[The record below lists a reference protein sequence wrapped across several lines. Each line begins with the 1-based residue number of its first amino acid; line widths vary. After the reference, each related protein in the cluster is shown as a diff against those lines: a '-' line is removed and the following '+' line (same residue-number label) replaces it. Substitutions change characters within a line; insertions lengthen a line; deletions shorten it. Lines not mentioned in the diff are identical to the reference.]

1 MSKLICSN
9 PLCKIG
15 ETGKCVDGL
24 TAETC
29 TKIGKATSSAA
40 DATEGNKTKAPLHED
55 ISIAPGQRM
64 SLQQA
69 ERLLRQRK
77 CDVIAF
83 IGPNESGKTSL
94 IASMYD
100 AFQRLPLIE
109 GFSFVSSLTLFSFEH
124 LLYLSRAVSG
134 GHKPKIPH
142 TPLRDGLGFF
152 HLAIK
157 SAEKDAVNNLVL
169 IDRAG
174 EEYKALKNNLE
185 AGAACREILRA
196 QLIILL
202 VDGGKL
208 LDVGERHSVI
218 HDTKQTLKALLEHS
232 LIDSSAKLAITLT
245 KYDVIS
251 AASQPEI
258 DRVEKDFSRLIGS
271 LETAHPPYSPFR
283 SFEGLFAFLFEE
295 EAVLKTPVVRR
306 MPVRAFSR
314 MGF

>member
-1 MSKLICSN
+1 
-9 PLCKIG
+9 
-15 ETGKCVDGL
+15 
-24 TAETC
+24 
-29 TKIGKATSSAA
+29 
-40 DATEGNKTKAPLHED
+40 
-55 ISIAPGQRM
+55 
-64 SLQQA
+64 
-69 ERLLRQRK
+69 
-77 CDVIAF
+77 
-83 IGPNESGKTSL
+83 
-94 IASMYD
+94 
-100 AFQRLPLIE
+100 
-109 GFSFVSSLTLFSFEH
+109 
-124 LLYLSRAVSG
+124 
-134 GHKPKIPH
+134 
-142 TPLRDGLGFF
+142 
-152 HLAIK
+152 
-157 SAEKDAVNNLVL
+157 VL

-271 LETAHPPYSPFR
+271 LETAHPQYSPFR
-283 SFEGLFAFLFEE
+283 SFKVAALPENDSVPQGFGFEGLFAFLFEE